1 MRNKKSSRN
10 RNPKTRKTATS
21 DPSLTTANKKL
32 MWRVSK
38 IDDDGQWGWNQVSCS
53 YFFEHIWEKMY
64 HFETMT
70 WSEILGPKHHSI
82 AVSNIISSARRRLQE
97 LEHDD
102 VEELVSFRLSGT
114 QRLWAIRLE
123 HVSFLLW
130 WDPNHEICPSHKRR
144 T

>member
-1 MRNKKSSRN
+1 MSKKKPSQKRS
-10 RNPKTRKTATS
+10 PKPQKKATS
-21 DPSLTTANKKL
+21 NARLTYQNAKL
-32 MWRVSK
+32 IWEVSK
-38 IDDDGQWGWNQVSCS
+38 IDDDSEWGWNQVDCP
-53 YFFEHIWEKMY
+53 YFLKNIWKKMH

-70 WSEILGPKHHSI
+70 WSEILGQKHHSI

-130 WDPNHEICPSHKRR
+130 WDPNHEICPSHKRH